1 MNLTP
6 VDWLIVVCTIVILFL
21 GVRLS
26 KKLVRSVAD
35 YLSAGRSAGRYLL
48 TVSHGMA
55 YVGAITI
62 IAQWEM
68 NYIAGFT
75 LRWWEFTMAAVLLI
89 IAASGWVVYRFR
101 ETRALTIA
109 QFLEIRYSRKFRIF
123 SGILAFISGLLNFGI
138 FPAVSARFLIYFC
151 GFPHSF
157 NFSGIEISTFP
168 VVMISF
174 LLLSF
179 YFVSVGGQI
188 AIIITEFFQG
198 IFANITYIIIVVFCL
213 LFVNWDQIY
222 QAVINAPKD
231 ASLINPYKTT
241 KMHDFNLW
249 FYLISVV
256 GIIYTKLAWQG
267 SQGYNSAAKNAH
279 EAKMAEVLNN
289 FLLLIKWI
297 FFIFIPVVAYTI
309 LHNVDFSNISTT
321 VNSILSTIGNDMI
334 QSQTRIPL
342 VLSQILPAGIKGAL
356 VTLML
361 MATIATHNS
370 YMHSWGSIFIQDVI
384 LPFRKTAFKPE
395 EHIKIL
401 RLSILGVSI
410 FIFVFSL
417 LFPMTDYI
425 ALYFAITAAI
435 FTGGSGAVII
445 GGLYWKK
452 GTTAAAWSALIV
464 GATISVTGIILQ
476 QVYPDFPINGQYF
489 WGIAMAVSLLVYI
502 FVSLLNNKPDFN
514 MEKMLHRGKYAI
526 DEDTI
531 IAKQALSKGF
541 KIFGI
546 TKEFTKSDKIIYSLA
561 YGWTFLWVIVFIIGT
576 IINLSSDVSN
586 ESWLTFWKY
595 YVLINLSAA
604 VIIVTWFIYGGT
616 KDLKSMFHKL
626 KTMPR
631 DHNDDGTVNK
641 ETE

>member
-1 MNLTP
+1 
-6 VDWLIVVCTIVILFL
+6 
-21 GVRLS
+21 
-26 KKLVRSVAD
+26 
-35 YLSAGRSAGRYLL
+35 
-48 TVSHGMA
+48 
-55 YVGAITI
+55 
-62 IAQWEM
+62 
-68 NYIAGFT
+68 
-75 LRWWEFTMAAVLLI
+75 
-89 IAASGWVVYRFR
+89 
-101 ETRALTIA
+101 
-109 QFLEIRYSRKFRIF
+109 
-123 SGILAFISGLLNFGI
+123 
-138 FPAVSARFLIYFC
+138 
-151 GFPHSF
+151 
-157 NFSGIEISTFP
+157 
-168 VVMISF
+168 MISF

-531 IAKQALSKGF
+531 IAKQAMSKGF